1 MDYLDKERFE
11 HEYYVESITGE
22 PEIIYLVVANQREV
36 VFSTNDKN
44 EAYTE
49 FQRNIALI
57 ENGDSDDEVI
67 ELGEMN
73 WCDYEERA
81 FNYKKFNPEES
92 HTA

>member
-1 MDYLDKERFE
+1 MDYLDKERFA
-11 HEYYVESITGE
+11 HEDYVESITGE
-22 PEIIYLVVANQREV
+22 PEIIYLVVANQKDV

-49 FQRNIALI
+49 FKRNIALI
-57 ENGDSDDEVI
+57 ENGDSDDIII

-73 WCDYEERA
+73 WNDYEERA
-81 FNYKKFNPEES
+81 FNYKKFNPEER